1 MSYIFKDNL
10 KDYING
16 NLIEEKHSIFKA
28 SNKDAMNVNFGS
40 ILYEERECSSID
52 DYIENNKN
60 DNRFQKLLFEYID
73 ERGLKDSDVYNKV
86 NIDRRLFSKIRSNEN
101 YHPSKETIILL
112 GISLELNINELQK
125 LLESASYSLPKNNK
139 YDLIIRFCFME
150 HIYNIDTINEFLYD
164 YGFNTL

>member
-10 KDYING
+10 KNYIND
-16 NLIEEKHSIFKA
+16 NLIVENNSVFKSICFSA
-28 SNKDAMNVNFGS
+28 P
-40 ILYEERECSSID
+40 ICEERECSSID

-60 DNRFQKLLFEYID
+60 DNKFQKLLFEYID

-139 YDLIIRFCFME
+139 YDLIIRYCFE
-150 HIYNIDTINEFLYD
+150 NKIYNIDDINEALYD